1 MPASHKMIKS
11 REQKQNR
18 ELGIGDEQG
27 RIPSRVKA
35 AEVMA
40 RCTVCSQEIR
50 ATKKNVEAKAHWESR
65 HPTLTFAAC
74 WPGIFDPTA
83 PGAVE
88 EKEAKASA
96 PVAAA
101 AASAPKKK
109 AAADLSFLD
118 AALKKK

>member
-74 WPGIFDPTA
+74 
-83 PGAVE
+83 
-88 EKEAKASA
+88 
-96 PVAAA
+96 
-101 AASAPKKK
+101 
-109 AAADLSFLD
+109 
-118 AALKKK
+118 

>member
-88 EKEAKASA
+88 EKEATASA